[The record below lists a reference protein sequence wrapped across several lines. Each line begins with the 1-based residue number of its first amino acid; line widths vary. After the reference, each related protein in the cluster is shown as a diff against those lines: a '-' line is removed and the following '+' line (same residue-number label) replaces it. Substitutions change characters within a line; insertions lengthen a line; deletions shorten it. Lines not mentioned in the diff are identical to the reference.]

1 MTTPIS
7 KNAFKNIL
15 IAAGSA
21 VKKMDEDTQQA
32 LAILWNLYAEA
43 KNEIVLIEN
52 LANYQDYI
60 LWQGEDDVRY
70 IVESGSYDS
79 LNAMTEEE
87 QSRIFSDVVNLVDWS
102 DVSAAGIEVG
112 NRLIVDALDTVL
124 KKRTEQV

>member
-70 IVESGSYDS
+70 IVESGGYDS

-124 KKRTEQV
+124 KKN